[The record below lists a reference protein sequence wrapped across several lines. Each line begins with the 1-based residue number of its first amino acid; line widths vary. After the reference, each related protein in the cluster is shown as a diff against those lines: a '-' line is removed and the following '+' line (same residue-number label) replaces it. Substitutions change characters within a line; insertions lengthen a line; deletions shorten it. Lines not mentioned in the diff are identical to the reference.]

1 MYDVHAHDKP
11 SRQRLDELAAY
22 FDAVDAGDLP
32 WDEASDVE
40 IIRGE
45 VEVVP
50 LRLPREDLS
59 EIQRRASRLGV
70 QPDTIVR
77 MLVRR
82 YLDDPLTGEIAPGS
96 SAPGP

>member
-1 MYDVHAHDKP
+1 MSDGPVHDSP
-11 SRQRLDELAAY
+11 SKQRLDELAAH
-22 FDAVDAGDLP
+22 FDATDAADLS
-32 WDEASDVE
+32 WDEATDVE
-40 IIRGE
+40 IVRGD

-82 YLDDPLTGEIAPGS
+82 YLDDPLSG
-96 SAPGP
+96 